1 LTYKSIT
8 MISILVVE
16 DDYLIGHA
24 VEQWLV
30 KEGRVQWAQ
39 SVAAAQMMLDDT
51 DFDIVLLDIGLP
63 DGSGLDV
70 LKYLKRRKSN
80 AGVLIMTAYG
90 DIDSRVQG
98 LDLGADDYLVKPIEF
113 KELDA
118 RIRAVKRRKDG
129 VSATTIEHGKLS
141 FDMTGMTVMLDNEAV
156 HLSKKEVSILSILLQ
171 GRGRYYSKAM
181 LEERLYDANSEF
193 EGNAVEV
200 HISALRKKLG
210 KNMIKT
216 TRGLGYI
223 IEKSASNE

>member
-1 LTYKSIT
+1 
-8 MISILVVE
+8 MISTLVVE

-30 KEGRVQWAQ
+30 KEGSVQWAQ
-39 SVAAAQMMLDDT
+39 SVAAAKKMLDDT

-70 LKYLKRRKSN
+70 LKYLKRRKSSV
-80 AGVLIMTAYG
+80 GILIMTAYG
-90 DIDSRVQG
+90 DIDNRVQG
-98 LDLGADDYLVKPIEF
+98 LDLGADDYLVKPIDF

-129 VSATTIEHGKLS
+129 VNAMHIEHGNLS
-141 FDMTGMTVMLDNEAV
+141 FDLTGMTVKLDSEPV

-171 GRGRYYSKAM
+171 GQGRYYSRTM
-181 LEERLYDANSEF
+181 LEARLYDAGTDY
-193 EGNAVEV
+193 EGNAIEV

-210 KNMIKT
+210 KSLIKT

-223 IEKSASNE
+223 IEKAESNE

>member
-1 LTYKSIT
+1 
-8 MISILVVE
+8 MISTLVVE

-39 SVAAAQMMLDDT
+39 SIAAAKQMLDDS

-70 LKYLKRRKSN
+70 LKYIKRRKSSV
-80 AGVLIMTAYG
+80 GVLIMTAYG
-90 DIDSRVQG
+90 DIDNRVQG
-98 LDLGADDYLVKPIEF
+98 LDLGADDYLVKPIDF

-129 VSATTIEHGKLS
+129 VSAMQIEHGELS
-141 FDMTGMTVMLDNEAV
+141 FDLTGMTAKIGNEAI
-156 HLSKKEVSILSILLQ
+156 HLSKKEVSILCILLQ
-171 GRGRYYSKAM
+171 GQGRYYSRTM
-181 LEERLYDANSEF
+181 LEERLYDSSSEHV
-193 EGNAVEV
+193 GNAIEV

-210 KNMIKT
+210 KTLIKT

-223 IEKSASNE
+223 IESSEPNA